1 MRKRK
6 RDVGNAVVVWK
17 SIWWKMVYSL
27 KCKAYT
33 TLVGEMQKH
42 GHFQKN
48 MGWRIWFKTFK
59 IKTKSNIAYFVAK
72 NDIAYYD
79 LCDLLSAGG
88 TLDKKNCSESILYH
102 GEVRS
107 ENIETMS

>member
-1 MRKRK
+1 MIFPR
-6 RDVGNAVVVWK
+6 
-17 SIWWKMVYSL
+17 
-27 KCKAYT
+27 
-33 TLVGEMQKH
+33 
-42 GHFQKN
+42 
-48 MGWRIWFKTFK
+48 FKTFK

-107 ENIETMS
+107 ENIETMP